1 MNWVGLGGVL
11 SFDEDRNHDSKIEN
25 EKLYYRDEVETNITP
40 VWKEIAKQED
50 YKKASHI

>member
-1 MNWVGLGGVL
+1 MGLGGVL
-11 SFDEDRNHDSKIEN
+11 RIYDDSDHDSKIEN

-50 YKKASHI
+50 YKKALHI